1 MSHQKKEQNCNV
13 TVAIYLISKSSRE
26 GRMVLNTIE

>member
-13 TVAIYLISKSSRE
+13 IVVIYLTSKSSSE